1 MNKSYFLLLFCIF
14 PFLMQ
19 AQPKRQPSFISPYV
33 NWSEEKLNWNIAGN
47 EQGQYPNVLSE
58 LEWEKLHGP
67 EIGVESALTLWS
79 KFQVKLDLSYKTTLS
94 GRVTDTDYA
103 GDNRLIT
110 TSELNLESDKGHHIK
125 TRLELSYL
133 AWSNDLWSISP
144 HIGYWASYQKLYM
157 LDGDTPLIPQK
168 KLNSKYSPQLQ
179 GMTLG
184 VQTYFR
190 HRKWETSLDL
200 TGIYLPY
207 YTAKATWNLREELRQ
222 PLSFKHKSKGV
233 GYNSTLRIGYQLVR
247 DIQPFVSASYTY
259 IKINKGTDELF
270 KANGTTHT
278 AQLNEVHSSGL
289 SLGIGVKIF
298 LGSL

>member
-1 MNKSYFLLLFCIF
+1 MRKNYLLLCLILLSTYLSGQVKS
-14 PFLMQ
+14 P
-19 AQPKRQPSFISPYV
+19 PSYIIPYLHW
-33 NWSEEKLNWNIAGN
+33 NQEKLNWNIAGN
-47 EQGQYPNVLSE
+47 EFGQYPNVLSE
-58 LEWEKLHGP
+58 LEWEKLYGP
-67 EIGVESALTLWS
+67 EIGTEAALTVWS

-103 GDNRLIT
+103 GDNRLVT

-133 AWSNDLWSISP
+133 AWSNDFWSISP

-157 LDGDTPLIPQK
+157 LDGDIPLIPQK

-179 GMTLG
+179 GITLG

-190 HRKWETSLDL
+190 HHKWETSLDL

-233 GYNSTLRIGYQLVR
+233 GYNSTLRIGYQLAR
-247 DIQPFVSASYTY
+247 HIQPFVSASYTH
-259 IKINKGTDELF
+259 IKIKKGTDELF